1 MAVPARAGHDIR
13 RLRGVERMY
22 LALEST
28 TTPMHFG
35 ALVVLDGGSLF
46 DGDGRLRLA
55 DIRRRIADR
64 VALVPEARRAIRP
77 AGFLAGGPL
86 WTEDPD
92 FRIDRHVLQAD
103 LAPPG
108 TADHVDETALLVFVE
123 GLMAPLLDRSH
134 PLWRMWCIAGLPDH
148 RVALLFVVHHA
159 LADGLSAMRF
169 ARALLGEEP
178 PAADLPSRDVGPSPR
193 WSDLVIDNAS
203 GVAAAA
209 RRLLRTETWREV
221 FDVARAFGAG
231 WAATGRELPSPL
243 NVPVGPRRRVEVV
256 RLQHTAVKRVA
267 RDLGV
272 GLNDVVLGLVAGGL
286 RDLLAARGEALE
298 RMAPRAGIAVA
309 LPPSARVGDGGN
321 QFGSYV
327 VGLPVGEP
335 DPVTRLRVI
344 AAERERA
351 KDTQSVTRMTGV
363 RIWTSRLRPTRA
375 MMARQRVVQVM
386 ETFLPGAPSP
396 ITLLGA
402 PALDLVPIQPLG
414 RNVGLTFLASTYSG
428 CLTIVVRADPAAF
441 PDLDLLLGAMQ
452 RDWHALA

>member
-1 MAVPARAGHDIR
+1 
-13 RLRGVERMY
+13 
-22 LALEST
+22 
-28 TTPMHFG
+28 
-35 ALVVLDGGSLF
+35 
-46 DGDGRLRLA
+46 
-55 DIRRRIADR
+55 
-64 VALVPEARRAIRP
+64 
-77 AGFLAGGPL
+77 
-86 WTEDPD
+86 
-92 FRIDRHVLQAD
+92 
-103 LAPPG
+103 
-108 TADHVDETALLVFVE
+108 
-123 GLMAPLLDRSH
+123 
-134 PLWRMWCIAGLPDH
+134 
-148 RVALLFVVHHA
+148 
-159 LADGLSAMRF
+159 
-169 ARALLGEEP
+169 
-178 PAADLPSRDVGPSPR
+178 
-193 WSDLVIDNAS
+193 
-203 GVAAAA
+203 
-209 RRLLRTETWREV
+209 
-221 FDVARAFGAG
+221 
-231 WAATGRELPSPL
+231 
-243 NVPVGPRRRVEVV
+243 VV

-286 RDLLAARGEALE
+286 RDLLAARGEAVE

-414 RNVGLTFLASTYSG
+414 RNVGLSFLASTYSG